1 MEKPKS
7 DPYKTILVIYLGL
20 SICYIIWRIEW
31 LIMIGLTVSSI
42 SLISIKI
49 ANKFEVIWFKLS
61 EILGLFIPNVI
72 LTIFYFFILF
82 PFSLLS
88 KIFSRSKNNFHKKKG
103 INTNYVLVK
112 KSFKADDFDNP
123 W

>member
-1 MEKPKS
+1 MKKPKS
-7 DPYKTILVIYLGL
+7 DPYKTLLVIYLGL
-20 SICYIIWRIEW
+20 SICYLVWNNEW
-31 LIMIGLTVSSI
+31 LIILGLTVSLV

-49 ANKFEVIWFKLS
+49 AHKFEEIWFKLS
-61 EILGLFIPNVI
+61 EILGLFIPNII

-88 KIFSRSKNNFHKKKG
+88 KIFSKSKNNFNKKKT
-103 INTNYVLVK
+103 ISTNYVIVK
-112 KSFKADDFDNP
+112 KSFKAKDFNNP